1 MSTEPSTTGADSPDV
16 EMVSVPDARSPN
28 AAVTTALQPTAS
40 RPFVLKGSDVYLG
53 THGSKTPK
61 LAQFPCAAPLTG
73 SEDGP
78 PSIQKWNALATWAW
92 DVDCDTCAICRV
104 QLMEEC
110 LRCQAEAST
119 ADCVVVWGECNHAFH
134 NCCMSQWVRQ
144 NNRCPLCQQDWVVQ
158 RVGR

>member
-1 MSTEPSTTGADSPDV
+1 LIQTAQQRRQTAC
-16 EMVSVPDARSPN
+16 VPLLCRCS
-28 AAVTTALQPTAS
+28 S
-40 RPFVLKGSDVYLG
+40 F
-53 THGSKTPK
+53 
-61 LAQFPCAAPLTG
+61 
-73 SEDGP
+73 
-78 PSIQKWNALATWAW
+78 KWNALATWAW

-110 LRCQAEAST
+110 LRCQADASST
-119 ADCVVVWGECNHAFH
+119 DCVVVWGDCNHAFH

>member
-1 MSTEPSTTGADSPDV
+1 MIMSMSVSMSVVSTITGHGNDIGAFLSLLIRKVISETMSSESSTVNSVDA
-16 EMVSVPDARSPN
+16 EMVSIHNVRSLN
-28 AAVTTALQPTAS
+28 TVTNSHQPTVL
-40 RPFVLKGSDVYLG
+40 RPFALK
-53 THGSKTPK
+53 
-61 LAQFPCAAPLTG
+61 
-73 SEDGP
+73 
-78 PSIQKWNALATWAW
+78 KWNALATWAW

-119 ADCVVVWGECNHAFH
+119 TDCVVVWGECNHAFH

-144 NNRCPLCQQDWVVQ
+144 NNRCPLCQQDWIVQ

>member
-1 MSTEPSTTGADSPDV
+1 TLTSLDISFPVYTSNIFALCRDLRQTSYYYSPS
-16 EMVSVPDARSPN
+16 
-28 AAVTTALQPTAS
+28 L
-40 RPFVLKGSDVYLG
+40 F
-53 THGSKTPK
+53 
-61 LAQFPCAAPLTG
+61 
-73 SEDGP
+73 
-78 PSIQKWNALATWAW
+78 QKWNALATWAW

-104 QLMEEC
+104 HLMEEC

-158 RVGR
+158 RIGR